1 MSSTLDIMASAVEQ
15 RPHSFQFIRKVT
27 GLTMTDEQFKLMA
40 KKNPDRF
47 KLVRFLKRD
56 DEGRRSAPAFP
67 ASGSGKADHSRTR
80 MTTDSIAAWPD
91 FRNGRGIGWAWPFSS
106 IVRQRKVYS
115 PAGRPGS
122 TAAQWAL

>member
-27 GLTMTDEQFKLMA
+27 GLTMTDEQFKVMA

-56 DEGRRSAPAFP
+56 DEGA
-67 ASGSGKADHSRTR
+67 K
-80 MTTDSIAAWPD
+80 
-91 FRNGRGIGWAWPFSS
+91 IGPGLPG
-106 IVRQRKVYS
+106 VGLRKC
-115 PAGRPGS
+115 
-122 TAAQWAL
+122 